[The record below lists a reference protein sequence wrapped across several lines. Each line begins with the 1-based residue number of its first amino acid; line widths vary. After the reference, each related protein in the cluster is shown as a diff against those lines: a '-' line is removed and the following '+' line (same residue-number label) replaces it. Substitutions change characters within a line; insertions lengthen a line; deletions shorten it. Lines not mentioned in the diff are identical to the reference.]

1 MKILVYF
8 PKLLTFT
15 YNFYMSSKQSCE
27 NSHELKWILEYVF
40 YILLIYYNVVKYKLL
55 NLRNGRK
62 CHIEI

>member
-1 MKILVYF
+1 MKILVCF
-8 PKLLTFT
+8 PELLTFT
-15 YNFYMSSKQSCE
+15 YNSYVESKQLCE

-40 YILLIYYNVVKYKLL
+40 YILLIYYNMAIYKLL